1 MDRYTSVCYVFF
13 KDTYFQRGLSPS
25 QNLPDNLLVMF
36 DAYMSKIGAP
46 LTTTM
51 ALEDYKELF
60 RK

>member
-1 MDRYTSVCYVFF
+1 MKGIC
-13 KDTYFQRGLSPS
+13 FQRGVSPS

-51 ALEDYKELF
+51 AMEDYKELF